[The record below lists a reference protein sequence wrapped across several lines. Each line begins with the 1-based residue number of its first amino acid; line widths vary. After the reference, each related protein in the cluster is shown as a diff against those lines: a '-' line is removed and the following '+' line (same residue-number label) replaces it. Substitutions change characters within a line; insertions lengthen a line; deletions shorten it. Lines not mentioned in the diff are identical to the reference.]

1 MKFGVAP
8 IWRGLGFH
16 TRFPPRE
23 FGALGADRKARLA
36 PGQPRGNSMSDFDRN
51 FATARPGY
59 RADQVAIDAGLRAYM
74 IRVYNYMTA
83 GVALTGLVAWF
94 TFSAAV
100 TDVGGALQLTSF
112 GQAIFQSPLLWVL
125 VLAPL
130 GLVFAL
136 SFGINR
142 LSAGTALLLF
152 FVYAGLL
159 GLSLASIFLVYTHAS
174 ITRVFFI
181 SAATFGAMS
190 LYGYTTQR
198 DLTGIGSFMFMGLI
212 GIIIASLVNIFL
224 KSTGLDWAISV
235 IGVLV
240 FVGLTAYDTQ
250 RIKEMYNVQDDGTVT
265 GRKAVM
271 GALSLYLDFINL
283 FLMLL
288 RLFGDRR

>member
-1 MKFGVAP
+1 
-8 IWRGLGFH
+8 
-16 TRFPPRE
+16 
-23 FGALGADRKARLA
+23 
-36 PGQPRGNSMSDFDRN
+36 MSDFDRN
-51 FATARPGY
+51 LATSRGGY
-59 RADQVAIDAGLRAYM
+59 RTDQVAIDAGLRAHM

-94 TFSAAV
+94 AFSAAV
-100 TDVGGALQLTSF
+100 TDTGGSLQLTAF
-112 GQAIFQSPLLWVL
+112 GQAIFQSPLMWVL

-142 LSAGTALLLF
+142 LSAGTALVLF

-159 GLSLASIFLVYTHAS
+159 GLSLASIFLVYTGES

-190 LYGYTTQR
+190 LWGYTTQR
-198 DLTGIGSFMFMGLI
+198 DLTGMGSFMFMGLI
-212 GIIIASLVNIFL
+212 GIVIASLVNIFL

-250 RIKEMYNVQDDGTVT
+250 RIKEMYSAMDDGTVA

-271 GALSLYLDFINL
+271 GALRLYLDFLNL
-283 FLMLL
+283 FLYLL
-288 RLFGDRR
+288 RFMGDRR

>member
-1 MKFGVAP
+1 
-8 IWRGLGFH
+8 
-16 TRFPPRE
+16 
-23 FGALGADRKARLA
+23 
-36 PGQPRGNSMSDFDRN
+36 MSDFDRN
-51 FATARPGY
+51 IATARAGY
-59 RADQVAIDAGLRAYM
+59 RPEVAIDAGLRAYM

-94 TFSAAV
+94 AFQAAGGDSIAV
-100 TDVGGALQLTSF
+100 AGNSISGLTDF
-112 GQAIFQSPLLWVL
+112 GRAIFSGPLMWIL

-130 GLVFAL
+130 GLVMVM

-142 LSAGTALLLF
+142 LSPAAALTLF

-159 GLSLASIFLVYTHAS
+159 GLSLATIFVAYTGAS
-174 ITRVFFI
+174 IARVFFI

-198 DLTGIGSFMFMGLI
+198 DLTGFGSFMFMGLI
-212 GIIIASLVNIFL
+212 GIVIASLVNIFL
-224 KSTGLDWAISV
+224 HSSGLSWVISV
-235 IGVLV
+235 VGVLV

-250 RIKEMYNVQDDGTVT
+250 NIKEMYSPMDDGTVA

-271 GALSLYLDFINL
+271 GALRLYLDFINL

>member
-1 MKFGVAP
+1 
-8 IWRGLGFH
+8 
-16 TRFPPRE
+16 
-23 FGALGADRKARLA
+23 
-36 PGQPRGNSMSDFDRN
+36 MSDFDRN
-51 FATARPGY
+51 FATARTGY
-59 RADQVAIDAGLRAYM
+59 RTDQVAIDAGLRAYM
-74 IRVYNYMTA
+74 IRVYNYMAA

-94 TFSAAV
+94 TYSAAV
-100 TDVGGALQLTSF
+100 TQVGGSLALTPF
-112 GQAIFQSPLLWVL
+112 GHAIFQSPLMWLF

-142 LSAGTALLLF
+142 LSAGTALTLF

-159 GLSLASIFLVYTHAS
+159 GLSLASIFLVYAHGS
-174 ITRVFFI
+174 IARVFFI
-181 SAATFGAMS
+181 SAATFGSMS
-190 LYGYTTQR
+190 LYGYTTRR
-198 DLTGIGSFMFMGLI
+198 DLTGVGSFLFMGLI
-212 GIIIASLVNIFL
+212 GIVIASLVNLFL
-224 KSTGLDWAISV
+224 HSTGLDWAISV

-240 FVGLTAYDTQ
+240 FAGLTAYDTQ
-250 RIKEMYNVQDDGTVT
+250 RIKEMYNPMDDGTIA

>member
-1 MKFGVAP
+1 
-8 IWRGLGFH
+8 
-16 TRFPPRE
+16 
-23 FGALGADRKARLA
+23 
-36 PGQPRGNSMSDFDRN
+36 
-51 FATARPGY
+51 
-59 RADQVAIDAGLRAYM
+59 
-74 IRVYNYMTA
+74 
-83 GVALTGLVAWF
+83 
-94 TFSAAV
+94 
-100 TDVGGALQLTSF
+100 
-112 GQAIFQSPLLWVL
+112 L

-130 GLVFAL
+130 GLVMVL

-142 LSAGTALLLF
+142 FSASTALSLF

-198 DLTGIGSFMFMGLI
+198 DLTGVGSFMFMGLI
-212 GIIIASLVNIFL
+212 GIVIASLVNMFL
-224 KSTGLDWAISV
+224 HSTGLDWAISV

-250 RIKEMYNVQDDGTVT
+250 NIKELYSAMDDGTIA

-271 GALSLYLDFINL
+271 GALRLYLDFINL